1 MRSHTVPTTSFS
13 KPALGVRGAALL
25 AAVAAAGCTPGE
37 PSADDGA
44 TELTIGPSTLT
55 STDDGT
61 TALDTADGTTA
72 ATGTGAGTS
81 TAADTEPPDTAPIFD
96 VEFDTDS
103 DTDSPPVD
111 VCTVQDDMNAVGDC
125 DQEAPPDSFE
135 PDVQWV
141 WNGGATGE
149 ISCIVTPL
157 VANLTDDDGNGTIDL
172 CDVPDVV
179 VVAATNH
186 LAPGYVFLLDGA
198 TGAEHMRFD
207 TPVVD
212 HVAPALGDI
221 DDDGIPE
228 IIAVN
233 MSGYLVAFEHDGTL
247 KWTGD
252 TLWEDGIPGGGGGF
266 FGDWAYGSVQLADV
280 DTDGDVE
287 IIAGNMLADHTGHT
301 LWFASQP
308 AGDWNASTAADLD
321 GDGDLEIVLGHA
333 TYRHDGS
340 TLWVVPSVQP
350 GFPQVADLDA
360 DGLPE
365 VLVNNRAGISLIQHD
380 GTLTYQDLRPTGV
393 PGDLLNWI
401 RPATIHD
408 FDGDGEPEFAVSSQ
422 THYTVYE
429 PDGTIV
435 WDAPVVD
442 FSGVAGGTAFD
453 FLGDGIA
460 EAMYADEQRLH
471 VFDGNGTSILQ
482 IDRASA
488 TGTEYPVVAD
498 IDNDGSAEI
507 LVVSN
512 GGGAIYPTVQAVR
525 DIDDRWIQA
534 RRIWNQHAYHV
545 TNVREDGTIPQMAP
559 NSWEG
564 LNTFRTQAQIEGGG
578 ICMPTPTG

>member
-1 MRSHTVPTTSFS
+1 MAV
-13 KPALGVRGAALL
+13 LL
-25 AAVAAAGCTPGE
+25 AVAGSASGCTPSE
-37 PSADDGA
+37 PATDDTTTGI
-44 TELTIGPSTLT
+44 TVGPTVGGT
-55 STDDGT
+55 TVGSTDDGT
-61 TALDTADGTTA
+61 TAATADGTATA
-72 ATGTGAGTS
+72 PTSTS
-81 TAADTEPPDTAPIFD
+81 TADDTEGPDTAPIFD
-96 VEFDTDS
+96 VDYDTDS
-103 DTDSPPVD
+103 DTDGPPID
-111 VCTVQDDMNAVGDC
+111 MCTVQDDMNAVGDC
-125 DQEAPPDSFE
+125 NAEAPPDSFE

-141 WNGGATGE
+141 WTGGATGE
-149 ISCIVTPL
+149 QSCIVTAL

-179 VVAATNH
+179 VVAATTH
-186 LAPGYVFLLDGA
+186 TAPGYVFLLDGE
-198 TGAEHMRFD
+198 TGAEHMRFG
-207 TPVVD
+207 TQVVD
-212 HVAPALGDI
+212 HVTPALGDI

-228 IIAVN
+228 IITVGF
-233 MSGYLVAFEHDGTL
+233 SDGRLVAFEHDGTV

-252 TLWEDGIPGGGGGF
+252 TVWEDGLPNGTGGL

-301 LWFASQP
+301 LWFAP
-308 AGDWNASTAADLD
+308 EVAGDWNASTAADLD

-333 TYRHDGS
+333 AFRHDGS

-350 GFPQVADLDA
+350 GFPQVADLDG

-365 VLVNNRAGISLIQHD
+365 VLVTNRGGISLIEHD

-393 PGDLLNWI
+393 SSGGLNWI

-408 FDGDGEPEFAVSSQ
+408 FDGDGAPEFAVSSQ

-429 PDGTIV
+429 PNGMIV

-460 EAMYADEQRLH
+460 EAMYTDEQRLH
-471 VFDGNGTSILQ
+471 VFDGGGNSILQ
-482 IDRASA
+482 IDRTSV

-512 GGGAIYPTVQAVR
+512 GAGAGFPTVQAVR
-525 DIDDRWIQA
+525 DVQDRWIQA

-545 TNVREDGTIPQMAP
+545 TNVREDGTIPQFAP

-578 ICMPTPTG
+578 ICVPTPPG

>member
-1 MRSHTVPTTSFS
+1 MLELPQDRMSLRW
-13 KPALGVRGAALL
+13 AAALASL
-25 AAVAAAGCTPGE
+25 TTAACTPG
-37 PSADDGA
+37 DG
-44 TELTIGPSTLT
+44 TSNDT
-55 STDDGT
+55 STSSI
-61 TALDTADGTTA
+61 
-72 ATGTGAGTS
+72 GTS
-81 TAADTEPPDTAPIFD
+81 LGPPTTTAADTTDGMATTSTTTAPTSTSIDTGDTQPSDTAPIFD
-96 VEFDTDS
+96 VEFSTDS
-103 DTDSPPVD
+103 DTDGPPID
-111 VCTVQDDMNAVGDC
+111 MCTVQDDMNAVGDC

-135 PDVQWV
+135 PEVQWV
-141 WNGGATGE
+141 WNGGAGGE
-149 ISCIVTPL
+149 TSCITTAL

-172 CDVPDVV
+172 CDIPDVV
-179 VVAATNH
+179 VVAAVQHFST
-186 LAPGYVFLLDGA
+186 PGYVFLLDGE
-198 TGAEHMRFD
+198 TGTEHMRFD

-212 HVAPALGDI
+212 HVTPALGDI

-228 IIAVN
+228 IIAVTYPE
-233 MSGYLVAFEHDGTL
+233 GRLVAFEHDGVV
-247 KWTGD
+247 KWTGN
-252 TLWEDGIPGGGGGF
+252 TVWEDGLPGIG

-287 IIAGNMLADHTGHT
+287 IIAGNMLADHTGQT
-301 LWFASQP
+301 LWFAPQL

-321 GDGDLEIVLGHA
+321 ADGDLEIVLGHA
-333 TYRHDGS
+333 AFRHDGS

-365 VLVNNRAGISLIQHD
+365 VLVTNRGGISLIEHD

-393 PGDLLNWI
+393 DASGLNWI

-408 FDGDGEPEFAVSSQ
+408 FDGDGAPELAVSSQ

-429 PDGTIV
+429 ANGSIV

-460 EAMYADEQRLH
+460 EAMYSDEQRLH

-482 IDRASA
+482 IDRTSV

-507 LVVSN
+507 VVVSN
-512 GGGAIYPTVQAVR
+512 GFGAGFPTVQAVR
-525 DIDDRWIQA
+525 DVNDRWIQA

-545 TNVREDGTIPQMAP
+545 TNVREDGTIPQHAL

-564 LNTFRTQAQIEGGG
+564 LNTFRTQAQIEDGGVCVPIPPG
-578 ICMPTPTG
+578 